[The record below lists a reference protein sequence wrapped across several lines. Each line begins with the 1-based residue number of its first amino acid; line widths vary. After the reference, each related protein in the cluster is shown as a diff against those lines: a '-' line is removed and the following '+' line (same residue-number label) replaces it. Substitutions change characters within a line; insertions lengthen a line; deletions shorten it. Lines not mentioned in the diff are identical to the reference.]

1 MSDAELSLSPEL
13 TLLLMFPFN
22 LGFGVEP
29 LPVEERRPLL
39 AALATGLRTAYPGY
53 AWSVIQFPELPG
65 TLLDKGSYVVG
76 ELAGPSASTPHIAA
90 AFPAADS
97 PAALAGMVREQVVY
111 FDHGIGS
118 VNLSIPLRIASPQA
132 LPELPKLALRIIDNL
147 RTRADGLGL
156 RADWS
161 RFRQAM
167 REVLCGAG
175 ALFDMWGI
183 LARGGQGRNFVSCV
197 SQNFILHT
205 AAADG
210 GLPLD
215 LAELPALLS
224 PMTGLGAQDNVN
236 LLPGTSGVVFL
247 GEGWDGQVAVLS
259 EPGRLPWVQHFW
271 QLATDYWAAL
281 SDLDAFLYEQ
291 TRALGCSR
299 SNAPAEAH
307 RTMAAIRR
315 IENSV
320 AVLAHESVPENI
332 WDSTEQIRLHKGI
345 YDSWETA
352 PLMQGVKEK
361 LAYLG
366 THYQNLN
373 QLLSSTVQER
383 MDVTMMIFTF
393 MTFAGVLADCIA
405 SVDFQGAGL
414 STKLRLAV
422 ICLGTVCCV
431 VFSAV
436 MGLLVRGRAASRM

>member
-13 TLLLMFPFN
+13 TLLLIFPFN

-39 AALATGLRTAYPGY
+39 TALATGLRSAYPGY
-53 AWSVIQFPELPG
+53 SWSVIPFPELPG
-65 TLLDKGSYVVG
+65 TLLDKGSYVAG
-76 ELAGPSASTPHIAA
+76 ELAGTSASTPHIAA
-90 AFPAADS
+90 AFQGADS
-97 PAALAGMVREQVVY
+97 PAVLAGAIREQVVY

-118 VNLSIPLRIASPQA
+118 VNLSIPLRIQSPQA

-147 RTRADGLGL
+147 RTRSGGLGL
-156 RADWS
+156 RADWQ

-167 REVLCGAG
+167 REVLHGAG

-183 LARGGQGRNFVSCV
+183 LARGGQGRGFVSCV

-205 AAADG
+205 AAEG
-210 GLPLD
+210 GLPVD
-215 LAELPALLS
+215 AAELPALLS
-224 PMTGLGAQDNVN
+224 PMTGLAAEENVN
-236 LLPGTSGVVFL
+236 LLPSTAGVVYL
-247 GEGWDGQVAVLS
+247 AEGWDGQVAVLS
-259 EPGRLPWVQHFW
+259 EPERLPWVQHFW

-315 IENSV
+315 IENAV
-320 AVLAHESVPENI
+320 AVLSHESVPENI

-345 YDSWETA
+345 YDSWETES
-352 PLMQGVKEK
+352 LMQGVKEK
-361 LAYLG
+361 LQYLG

-373 QLLSSTVQER
+373 QMLSSTVQER

-405 SVDFQGAGL
+405 SIDFQGSGL

-422 ICLGTVCCV
+422 ICVGTVACV
-431 VFSAV
+431 AFSAV
-436 MGLLVRGRAASRM
+436 MGILVRGRAAARM

>member
-29 LPVEERRPLL
+29 LPTEERRPLL
-39 AALATGLRTAYPGY
+39 AALAAGLGGAYPRY
-53 AWSVIQFPELPG
+53 SWSLRPFPELPG
-65 TLLDKGSYVVG
+65 TLLDKGAYVVG
-76 ELAGPSASTPHIAA
+76 ELAGASVSTAQVAA

-97 PAALAGMVREQVVY
+97 PAVLAGEIREEVVY

-118 VNLSIPLRIASPQA
+118 VNLAIPLRITSPQA
-132 LPELPKLALRIIDNL
+132 LPELPQLALRIIDNL
-147 RTRADGLGL
+147 RTSQSGLGL
-156 RADWS
+156 RADWT
-161 RFRQAM
+161 RFRQAV
-167 REVLCGAG
+167 REVLSGAG
-175 ALFDMWGI
+175 ALLDVWGI
-183 LARGGQGRNFVSCV
+183 LARGGEGRSFVSCV

-205 AAADG
+205 TAAGA
-210 GLPLD
+210 GLPLQ
-215 LAELPALLS
+215 LSELPQLLA
-224 PMTGLGAQDNVN
+224 PMTGLAAADNAN
-236 LLPGTSGVVFL
+236 LLPSTAGVVFL
-247 GEGWDGQVAVLS
+247 AEGWDGQVAVLS

-291 TRALGCSR
+291 TRALGRSR
-299 SNAPAEAH
+299 PHSHAEAH

-361 LAYLG
+361 LEYLG

-373 QLLSSTVQER
+373 QMLSSIVQER

-405 SVDFQGAGL
+405 SVDFQGSGL

-422 ICLGTVCCV
+422 ICIGTVSCV
-431 VFSAV
+431 AFSTV

>member
-13 TLLLMFPFN
+13 TLLLIFPFN

-39 AALATGLRTAYPGY
+39 AALATGLRSAYPGY
-53 AWSVIQFPELPG
+53 SWSVSPFPELPG
-65 TLLDKGSYVVG
+65 TLLDKGSYVAG
-76 ELAGPSASTPHIAA
+76 ELAGSSTSTPHITA
-90 AFPAADS
+90 AFSADS
-97 PAALAGMVREQVVY
+97 PAVLNGAVREQVVY

-118 VNLSIPLRIASPQA
+118 VNLSIPLRIKSPQV

-147 RTRADGLGL
+147 RTRPDGLGL

-167 REVLCGAG
+167 REVLHGAG
-175 ALFDMWGI
+175 ALFDIWGI

-197 SQNFILHT
+197 GQNFILHT
-205 AAADG
+205 TAAAS
-210 GLPLD
+210 GLPID
-215 LAELPALLS
+215 IAELPALLS
-224 PMTGLGAQDNVN
+224 PMTGLAAEDNTN
-236 LLPGTSGVVFL
+236 LLPNTSGVVYL
-247 GEGWDGQVAVLS
+247 AEGWDGQVAVLS

-345 YDSWETA
+345 YDSWETES
-352 PLMQGVKEK
+352 LMQGVKEK
-361 LAYLG
+361 LEYLG
-366 THYQNLN
+366 THYQNLS
-373 QLLSSTVQER
+373 QMLSSTAQER

-405 SVDFQGAGL
+405 SIDFQGSGL

-422 ICLGTVCCV
+422 ICVGTVGCV
-431 VFSAV
+431 AFSAV
-436 MGLLVRGRAASRM
+436 MGIMVRGRAASRM